1 LRSLN
6 PWTPFEGAR
15 CTPSVRRHSAA
26 KRRPPS
32 GRTSFDRI
40 YSRSRARHAGGIHFP
55 LPPPCQCTIVDGLK
69 DSSALSSSRRLR
81 HHPED
86 ANELVTAL
94 PRSRPASLSLPR
106 EANRLLLRP
115 HSQATAFESQG
126 RPMPRTGNHSGSR
139 SPSQVSDALPQTG
152 HVARRCYPPG
162 LSPYVS
168 GSRPSIVSA
177 ATAQT
182 AGGDFGGQNVETPPY
197 PSVRGSSQFGTVSGP
212 SHSQALPG
220 LSWLSYS
227 QPSHFSKVPDSGQR
241 VGFACHQVEGSP
253 REPS

>member
-1 LRSLN
+1 
-6 PWTPFEGAR
+6 
-15 CTPSVRRHSAA
+15 VRRHSAA
-26 KRRPPS
+26 KRSPPS
-32 GRTSFDRI
+32 GRTSFDRC
-40 YSRSRARHAGGIHFP
+40 YSRSRARHRGAILFALAP
-55 LPPPCQCTIVDGLK
+55 RCRCMIVEGQN
-69 DSSALSSSRRLR
+69 SSALSSSRRLR

-86 ANELVTAL
+86 ANELATAL
-94 PRSRPASLSLPR
+94 QHARPASPLLPQ

-115 HSQATAFESQG
+115 HSQTTAFESQS
-126 RPMPRTGNHSGSR
+126 RPRPRTGNHPGSR
-139 SPSQVSDALPQTG
+139 SPSQVSDALSQTG

-162 LSPYVS
+162 QAPYVP

-177 ATAQT
+177 ATAQR
-182 AGGDFGGQNVETPPY
+182 AGSDFGGQNVETPPY

-227 QPSHFSKVPDSGQR
+227 RPSHFSKVPDSGQR